1 MMFDESNEFKL
12 CKKISR
18 ILYKPLKRHDYIVR
32 VFVWVSIDDNH
43 FFFAKHLDAR
53 REETKKDDVLEGL
66 VTGVNEPWIKN
77 FLTKTLE
84 MAVNGDKGVLTSEQ
98 DGREA
103 VAGD

>member
-1 MMFDESNEFKL
+1 M
-12 CKKISR
+12 
-18 ILYKPLKRHDYIVR
+18 IVVC
-32 VFVWVSIDDNH
+32 VFVLISIDFDH
-43 FFFAKHLDAR
+43 FLFTNHLDAR

-103 VAGD
+103 VEGD